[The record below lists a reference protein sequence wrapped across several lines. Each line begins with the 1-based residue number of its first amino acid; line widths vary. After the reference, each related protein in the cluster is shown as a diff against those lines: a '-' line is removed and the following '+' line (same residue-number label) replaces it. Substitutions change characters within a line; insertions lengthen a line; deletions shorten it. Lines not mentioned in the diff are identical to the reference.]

1 MKSFTIGNNDS
12 GQRLDRFIAKNVPL
26 LPASLSQKYI
36 RLKRIKVNGSRAQ
49 RDTRLNV
56 GDLVEMYVND
66 EFFDKPKAENAYLT
80 VSAPR
85 LNIVYEDENILL
97 CDKRPGLAVHPHDG
111 AEYGRT
117 LIDHIQAYLYAKGE
131 WKPRQENAFA
141 PALCNRIDRNTG
153 GIVMAAKNAEALRIL
168 NEKIKNREMDK
179 RYLAVIHGEM
189 APAEGALKGFLFKDA
204 AKNRVYVTKTPQ
216 KGAKSCETRYRTL
229 ARRRDLSLVECKLI
243 TGRTHQIRAQFAG
256 AGHPL
261 LGDGKYG
268 KAETKYDRKYQALY
282 AYRLKFAF
290 ETDGGALSYLD
301 GREFRVKTVDFVTEY
316 FPDAANALNSLDC

>member
-1 MKSFTIGNNDS
+1 MKAFTITKTDA

-36 RLKRIKVNGSRAQ
+36 RLKRIKVNGQRAQ
-49 RDTRLNV
+49 RDTRLQE
-56 GDLVEMYVND
+56 GDLLEMYVND
-66 EFFDKPKAENAYLT
+66 EFFDRPRAENAYLT

-131 WKPRQENAFA
+131 WKPREEHAFA

-153 GIVMAAKNAEALRIL
+153 GIVIAAKNAEALRIM

-179 RYLAVIHGEM
+179 RYLAVIHGTM
-189 APAEGALKGFLFKDA
+189 KPREGALQGYLFKDA
-204 AKNRVYVTKTPQ
+204 VKNRVYVTRQPQ

-229 ARRRDLSLVECKLI
+229 AVREGLSLVECELV
-243 TGRTHQIRAQFAG
+243 TGRTHQIRAQFAA

-268 KAETKYDRKYQALY
+268 KAETRYDRKYQALY
-282 AYRLKFAF
+282 AYRLTFAF
-290 ETDGGALSYLD
+290 TTDSGVLSYLN
-301 GREFRVKTVDFVTEY
+301 GRSFQVKSVDFAEEY
-316 FPDAANALNSLDC
+316 FPEIAKPDVK